1 MLTAATLTALIDGEL
16 ALETPPA
23 IAKLAEA
30 ARRRHETAVVAVL
43 LYGSCLRGGEV
54 DGIVDLYLLTDGYGA
69 AYGNPLTR
77 AANAL
82 LPPNVYYLE
91 TDFAGQKVRAKY
103 AVVSLAQFQRLVSPQ
118 TLETYFWARFAQP
131 ARLVWARDQ
140 ETRATVAAALARA
153 VETTLGA
160 TLPLFADVPG
170 PDVLWQ
176 RALDES
182 YRTELRAER
191 DGRAAEIYAHGA
203 DRYDRLAAIWL
214 EQSPGRGTVPA
225 REQARAQGRW
235 RRRRRSGKLRSV
247 LRLVKAAFTFAGGAS
262 YILWKIERHSGVKHE
277 LTPWQRR
284 HPILASTVLFW
295 RLYRKGAFR

>member
-1 MLTAATLTALIDGEL
+1 MLTATTLTELIDGEL

-23 IAKLAEA
+23 ISALAEA
-30 ARRRHETAVVAVL
+30 ARHRHEPVVLAVL

-54 DGIVDLYLLTDGYGA
+54 DGVVDLYLLTDGYGA
-69 AYGNPLTR
+69 AHGNPLAR
-77 AANAL
+77 VANRL

-91 TDFAGQKVRAKY
+91 TDFDGQKVRAKY
-103 AVVSLAQFQRLVSPQ
+103 AVVSLDQFQRLVSPQ

-131 ARLVWARDQ
+131 ARLVWVRDQ
-140 ETRATVAAALARA
+140 ETRATVAAALAHA

-160 TLPLFADVPG
+160 TLPLFAEVPR
-170 PDVLWQ
+170 PEELWQ

-191 DGRAAEIYAHGA
+191 GGRAAEIYAHSA
-203 DRYDRLAAIWL
+203 DRYDRLATLWL
-214 EQSPGRGTVPA
+214 EQSPDRSGAAAG
-225 REQARAQGRW
+225 EQARAKRRW

-247 LRLVKAAFTFAGGAS
+247 LRLIKAAFTFAGGAS
-262 YILWKIERHSGVKHE
+262 YIQWKIERHSGVKHE

>member
-1 MLTAATLTALIDGEL
+1 MLKPATLTTLMEAEL
-16 ALETPPA
+16 ALETPAA
-23 IAKLAEA
+23 IAALAQA
-30 ARRRHETAVVAVL
+30 ARRRHEAAVVAVL
-43 LYGSCLRGGEV
+43 LYGSCLRGSEV
-54 DGIVDLYLLTDGYGA
+54 EGVVDLYLLTDGYGPA
-69 AYGNPLTR
+69 TGNPLAR
-77 AANAL
+77 AVNAL

-91 TDFAGQKVRAKY
+91 TDFEGQRVRAKY

-140 ETRATVAAALARA
+140 ETRAVVAVALARA

-160 TLPLFADVPG
+160 TLPLFAEVPG

-176 RALDES
+176 RALEES

-191 DGRAAEIYAHGA
+191 DGRAAEIYAHSA
-203 DRYDRLAAIWL
+203 ERYDRLAAVWL
-214 EQSPGRGTVPA
+214 EQSPGRGGTPA
-225 REQARAQGRW
+225 REQAKARRRW
-235 RRRRRSGKLRSV
+235 RRRRRSGKLRSA
-247 LRLVKAAFTFAGGAS
+247 LRLLKAAFTFSGGAS
-262 YILWKIERHSGVKHE
+262 YILWKIERHSGVKQD

-284 HPILASTVLFW
+284 HPILTSTVLFW